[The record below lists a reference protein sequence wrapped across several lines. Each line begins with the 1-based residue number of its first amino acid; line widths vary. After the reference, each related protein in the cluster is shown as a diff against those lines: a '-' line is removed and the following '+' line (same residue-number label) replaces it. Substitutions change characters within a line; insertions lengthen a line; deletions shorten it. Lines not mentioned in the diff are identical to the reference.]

1 MLITDEPN
9 EHSFDRILV
18 RALKQHSETIPGDF
32 TTNVQM
38 RIRKA
43 QEQRILARVIWQER
57 LTLAGSIA
65 LAGAVIFVGVA
76 FRESLTKTHRNI
88 VDSFT
93 MDSQAAVG
101 KMLQIV
107 DTISGDWQQYA
118 ILAVISMFALYS
130 LADFLTGHRII
141 KS

>member
-57 LTLAGSIA
+57 LTLVGSIA
-65 LAGAVIFVGVA
+65 LASLMITGGLI
-76 FRESLTKTHRNI
+76 FREYLVNIYYYIVNSLIADEQTLFVTMPRLVKTICSN
-88 VDSFT
+88 
-93 MDSQAAVG
+93 
-101 KMLQIV
+101 
-107 DTISGDWQQYA
+107 WQQYA

-130 LADFLTGHRII
+130 LADFLTGHRIRI
-141 KS
+141 R

>member
-118 ILAVISMFALYS
+118 ILAVISLFALYS